1 MFEALLLA
9 VPAPVHEAAV
19 TSNCPA
25 DMRALNARAASATTV
40 RLQESPGV
48 GGIMNSTRELAPG
61 EFRFL
66 GVVPLSVDVK
76 AVAGEAHMLRAML
89 PGHDVSRYEASF
101 RAAVPEGD
109 VGCDQYGCHWRLPYA
124 ADRALPVGALR
135 EISISQVY
143 DSDTSLRFLCSYKS
157 YAY

>member
-1 MFEALLLA
+1 MFEALLLV

-25 DMRALNARAASATTV
+25 DMRALNASAASATTV

-76 AVAGEAHMLRAML
+76 AVG
-89 PGHDVSRYEASF
+89 PVPKPVSLATIRETPALADFALVRQS
-101 RAAVPEGD
+101 RLSVMPVSEE
-109 VGCDQYGCHWRLPYA
+109 HWA
-124 ADRALPVGALR
+124 
-135 EISISQVY
+135 I
-143 DSDTSLRFLCSYKS
+143 LCRMGGWKGR
-157 YAY
+157 